1 MDKKATDYNSAM
13 SRKSKII
20 KATLG
25 LDYDQFELPGIGF
38 DYESMMEKAG
48 LIPVPKTVTL
58 FIFAKLSIF
67 SANS

>member
-48 LIPVPKTVTL
+48 
-58 FIFAKLSIF
+58 
-67 SANS
+67 